1 MIDLLIRGGTVVDGT
16 GKAPYAADVAV
27 ENGKIVEVGDLPGAH
42 ARRVISAQ
50 GKLVTPGFIDI
61 HRHADLAA
69 YRPGFGQLELR
80 QGLTTIV
87 NGNCGLSAAPMR
99 RARRAEIAAYLQPI
113 CGEMPNAVSTD
124 TLAAYFAGQPEAPL
138 HTGMLVG
145 AGVLRASA
153 AGYALEH
160 LEDKHYKAIHRAME
174 QALVDGALGVSLGLG
189 YAPECFYTT
198 QELIRALEPLTGQN
212 IPVTVHMRQEG
223 GDVLGAL
230 EEMLTVARVLRIPV
244 HISHLKA
251 MGRDNWGTKIPQ
263 ALSMLEQ
270 ARQEGLDVGCDVYPY
285 TAGSTQLIHILP
297 PDFLTGGMEAVVQR
311 LRDKDARRELAERI
325 RRGDGFDD
333 IAKLAGWDGIRLTS
347 LHCPEDHPY
356 QGKSIA
362 EIAALW
368 GQNPLD
374 CCCDLLVRE
383 HCEITMVDFMATE
396 EDIVTIL
403 QSPLSNVISDSTYP
417 TDGMLHPRVYGTFV
431 HLMEHFVKER
441 GVLTVEQAVH
451 KMTQKPAQVLCL
463 SDKGVLAAGMDADIN
478 VFVLEKLHQPGTY
491 ENPCC
496 LAEGMDYV
504 LVDGAVAV
512 EKGKYTGVKA
522 GHILRRA

>member
-1 MIDLLIRGGTVVDGT
+1 MIDLLIRDGTVVDGT
-16 GKAPYAADVAV
+16 GRAPYAADVAV
-27 ENGKIVEVGDLPGAH
+27 ENGKIIEVGQLPEAH
-42 ARRVISAQ
+42 ARRVISAR

-69 YRPGFGQLELR
+69 YRPGFGQPELR

-87 NGNCGLSAAPMR
+87 NGNCGLSAAPIR
-99 RARRAEIAAYLQPI
+99 RSRRAEIAAYLQPI
-113 CGEMPNAVSTD
+113 CGQMPAAVSTD
-124 TLAAYFAGQPEAPL
+124 SLAAYFENQPDSPL

-145 AGVLRASA
+145 AGVLRAGA
-153 AGYALEH
+153 AGYALER
-160 LEDKHYKAIHRAME
+160 LEEKHYKAIHKAME
-174 QALVDGALGVSLGLG
+174 QALGDGALGVSLGLG

-198 QELIRALEPLTGQN
+198 EELMRALAPLAGQS

-223 GDVLGAL
+223 GGVLEAL
-230 EEMLTVARVLRIPV
+230 EEMLTVARKLRIPV

-251 MGRDNWGTKIPQ
+251 MGRDNWGVKIPR

-270 ARQEGLDVGCDVYPY
+270 ARQEGLEVGCDAYPY

-297 PDFLTGGMEAVVQR
+297 PDLLTGGMEAVVKR
-311 LRDKDARRELAERI
+311 LQDKGVRRELAARI
-325 RRGDGFDD
+325 EDGGGFDD

-383 HCEITMVDFMATE
+383 HCEITMVDFMASE

-403 QSPLSNVISDSTYP
+403 QSPLSNVISDATYP
-417 TDGMLHPRVYGTFV
+417 TEGLLHPRVYGTFV
-431 HLMEHFVKER
+431 HILEHFVRER
-441 GVLTVEQAVH
+441 GVLTVEQAIH
-451 KMTQKPAQVLCL
+451 KMTQKPAEVLHL
-463 SDKGVLAAGMDADIN
+463 PGKGVLAAGMDADIN
-478 VFVLEKLHQPGTY
+478 VFAPEKLHQPGTY

-512 EKGKYTGVKA
+512 EKGKCTGTKA
-522 GHILRRA
+522 GRILRR

>member
-1 MIDLLIRGGTVVDGT
+1 MLDLLIRGGTVVDGT
-16 GKAPYAADVAV
+16 GSAPYAADVAV
-27 ENGKIVEVGDLPGAH
+27 ENGRIVEVGTLPGAH
-42 ARRVISAQ
+42 ARRIISAD

-69 YRPGFGQLELR
+69 WRPGFGQPELR

-99 RARRAEIAAYLQPI
+99 RAKRAEIAAYLQPI
-113 CGEMPNAVSTD
+113 CGEMPKQVPTD
-124 TLAAYFAGQPEAPL
+124 SLADYFAGQPEAPI

-160 LEDKHYKAIHRAME
+160 LEDRHYKAIHRAME
-174 QALVDGALGVSLGLG
+174 QALADGALGVSLGLG

-198 QELIRALEPLTGQN
+198 QELIRALEPLTGQS

-223 GDVLGAL
+223 GGVLEAI
-230 EEMLTVARVLRIPV
+230 EEMLAVARALRIPV

-251 MGRDNWGTKIPQ
+251 MGRDNWGVKISR
-263 ALSMLEQ
+263 ALAMLEQ
-270 ARQEGLDVGCDVYPY
+270 ARQEGLEVGCDVYPY

-297 PDFLTGGMEAVVQR
+297 PDFLTGGIEAVVQR
-311 LRDKDARRELAERI
+311 LQDKGARRELAERI

-383 HCEITMVDFMATE
+383 HCEITMVDFMASE

-431 HLMEHFVKER
+431 HLLEHFVKER
-441 GVLTVEQAVH
+441 GVLTAEQAVH
-451 KMTQKPAQVLCL
+451 KMTQKPAQVLQ
-463 SDKGVLAAGMDADIN
+463 
-478 VFVLEKLHQPGTY
+478 E
-491 ENPCC
+491 
-496 LAEGMDYV
+496 
-504 LVDGAVAV
+504 
-512 EKGKYTGVKA
+512 
-522 GHILRRA
+522 RASWPRAWTRTSTSLPWKSCISPAPTKTPAFWPRAWTMCWWTAPWPWKRANTPA